1 MNAVILEAPLLQEMH
16 PSLGQ
21 NNSAQK
27 NSSESS
33 FIEILNGCQ
42 REQSQQSGEDNFEI
56 HSKKLAE
63 AEKNELSKNTEKEP
77 FESDEKKVTFYK
89 EVEENGHKYESEEIP
104 SPENLLIVA
113 DEIHSE
119 NIKVDFSE
127 IKADADDA
135 DIKQIENAAGIEELQ
150 NLNINWLS
158 LENAEKNTESPA
170 TEENFNFMIENPEQ
184 YDSSAENGMENLDKA
199 QFLCANN
206 PEEFFAMMEKGN
218 SFGQQ
223 FSEKKENDF
232 SEMSLKTGGNE
243 KGQKSKVRLSVTD
256 LRTENAVRKTDG
268 IPEKTEN
275 PGKINTKKIAE
286 ISSERQ
292 GKDSFQFNIDLGNE
306 INRNINS
313 SSQTVS
319 DSNSVFQKMV
329 SQAVVE
335 NAPEFVKAGNIVLK
349 DGNQGNINL
358 ILHPE
363 KLGNVKIALS
373 LSEKVIT
380 ASITVHSAEAFEA
393 MREGIDALKSAFAD
407 SGFETGEFNL
417 QFSNG
422 ETFAQSNGGHNADN
436 SGAFF
441 HAEREYSDY
450 VASSSSVLV
459 SDSDEDGN
467 FSHSQVNIVA

>member
-63 AEKNELSKNTEKEP
+63 VEKNELSQNTEKEP

-89 EVEENGHKYESEEIP
+89 EVEENGHEYESEEIL
-104 SPENLLIVA
+104 SPENILIA
-113 DEIHSE
+113 AEGIQAE
-119 NIKVDFSE
+119 NRKSDFSE
-127 IKADADDA
+127 IKAS
-135 DIKQIENAAGIEELQ
+135 IEQNENAAGIEELQ

-158 LENAEKNTESPA
+158 LENAEKNTESLA
-170 TEENFNFMIENPEQ
+170 IDEKFDFMIENPEQ

-292 GKDSFQFNIDLGNE
+292 GKDSFQFNIELGNE

>member
-42 REQSQQSGEDNFEI
+42 REQSQQSGEDNLEI

-63 AEKNELSKNTEKEP
+63 VEKNELSQNTEKEP

-89 EVEENGHKYESEEIP
+89 EVEENGHEYESEEIL
-104 SPENLLIVA
+104 SPENILIA
-113 DEIHSE
+113 AEGIQAE
-119 NIKVDFSE
+119 NRKSDFSE

-158 LENAEKNTESPA
+158 LENAEKNTETPA
-170 TEENFNFMIENPEQ
+170 IDEKFDFMIENPEE
-184 YDSSAENGMENLDKA
+184 YDSSSENGMENLDKA

-218 SFGQQ
+218 NFEQQ
-223 FSEKKENDF
+223 FSGKKENDF
-232 SEMSLKTGGNE
+232 SEMSLKTSGNE
-243 KGQKSKVRLSVTD
+243 KGQKNKVRLSVTD

-275 PGKINTKKIAE
+275 LGKINTKKIAE

-292 GKDSFQFNIDLGNE
+292 GKDSFQFNIELGNE

-417 QFSNG
+417 HFSNG
-422 ETFAQSNGGHNADN
+422 ETFAQNSGGHNADN

-459 SDSDEDGN
+459 SESDEDGN

>member
-42 REQSQQSGEDNFEI
+42 REQSEQNGEENFEI
-56 HSKKLAE
+56 HSKKLPE
-63 AEKNELSKNTEKEP
+63 PEKNAYSQNTEEEP
-77 FESDEKKVTFYK
+77 VENDEKKVTFYR
-89 EVEENGHKYESEEIP
+89 EIEENEHKYESEEIP
-104 SPENLLIVA
+104 SPENLLIA
-113 DEIHSE
+113 AEGIQAE
-119 NIKVDFSE
+119 NIKSDFSE
-127 IKADADDA
+127 IKAS
-135 DIKQIENAAGIEELQ
+135 IEQNENAAGIEELE
-150 NLNINWLS
+150 NLNFNWLS

-170 TEENFNFMIENPEQ
+170 IDEKFDFMIEKPEE
-184 YDSSAENGMENLDKA
+184 YDSSSEKGMENLDKA

-459 SDSDEDGN
+459 SDSEEDGN

>member
-16 PSLGQ
+16 PSLCQ

-42 REQSQQSGEDNFEI
+42 REQSQQSGEENFEI

-63 AEKNELSKNTEKEP
+63 VEKNELSQNTEKEP

-89 EVEENGHKYESEEIP
+89 EVEENGHEYESEEIL
-104 SPENLLIVA
+104 SPENILIA
-113 DEIHSE
+113 TEGIQAE
-119 NIKVDFSE
+119 NRKSDFSE
-127 IKADADDA
+127 IKAG
-135 DIKQIENAAGIEELQ
+135 IEQNENAAGIEELE
-150 NLNINWLS
+150 NLNFNWLS

-292 GKDSFQFNIDLGNE
+292 GKDSFQFNIELGNE

-319 DSNSVFQKMV
+319 DANSVFQKMV

-459 SDSDEDGN
+459 SDSEEDGN

>member
-89 EVEENGHKYESEEIP
+89 EVEENGHEYESEEIL
-104 SPENLLIVA
+104 SPENILIA
-113 DEIHSE
+113 AEGIQAE
-119 NIKVDFSE
+119 NRKSDFSE
-127 IKADADDA
+127 IKAS
-135 DIKQIENAAGIEELQ
+135 IEQNENAAGIEELE
-150 NLNINWLS
+150 NLNFNWLS

-292 GKDSFQFNIDLGNE
+292 GKDSFQFNIELGNE

-459 SDSDEDGN
+459 SDSEEDGN

>member
-89 EVEENGHKYESEEIP
+89 EVEENGHKYESEEIL
-104 SPENLLIVA
+104 SPENILIA
-113 DEIHSE
+113 TEGIQAE
-119 NIKVDFSE
+119 NRKSDFSE
-127 IKADADDA
+127 IKAS
-135 DIKQIENAAGIEELQ
+135 IEQNENAAGIEELE
-150 NLNINWLS
+150 NLNFNWLS

-170 TEENFNFMIENPEQ
+170 IDENFNFMIENPEQ

-292 GKDSFQFNIDLGNE
+292 GKDSFQFNIELGNE

>member
-63 AEKNELSKNTEKEP
+63 VEKNELSQNTEKEP

-89 EVEENGHKYESEEIP
+89 EVEENGHEYESEEIL
-104 SPENLLIVA
+104 SPENILIA
-113 DEIHSE
+113 AEGIQAE
-119 NIKVDFSE
+119 NRKSDFSE
-127 IKADADDA
+127 IKAS
-135 DIKQIENAAGIEELQ
+135 IEQNENAAGIEELQ

-292 GKDSFQFNIDLGNE
+292 GKDSFQFNIELGNE

>member
-42 REQSQQSGEDNFEI
+42 REQSQQSGEANFEI

-63 AEKNELSKNTEKEP
+63 PEKNEHSQNAEEEP
-77 FESDEKKVTFYK
+77 FGNDEKKVTFYRK
-89 EVEENGHKYESEEIP
+89 VEEDEHEYESEEIP
-104 SPENLLIVA
+104 FPENILIAA
-113 DEIHSE
+113 DGIQAG
-119 NIKVDFSE
+119 NIQSDFSE
-127 IKADADDA
+127 IKAG
-135 DIKQIENAAGIEELQ
+135 IEQNENAAEIEELE
-150 NLNINWLS
+150 NLNFNWLS
-158 LENAEKNTESPA
+158 LENAEKNTDSPA
-170 TEENFNFMIENPEQ
+170 KEENFDFMIEKPEEF
-184 YDSSAENGMENLDKA
+184 DLSAETGMENLDKA
-199 QFLCANN
+199 QFLSANN
-206 PEEFFAMMEKGN
+206 PEEFFAMMERGN
-218 SFGQQ
+218 NSEQQ

-232 SEMSLKTGGNE
+232 SEMSLKTARNE
-243 KGQKSKVRLSVTD
+243 KGQKNKVRLSVTD

-268 IPEKTEN
+268 ISEKTESL
-275 PGKINTKKIAE
+275 GKINTKKIAE

-292 GKDSFQFNIDLGNE
+292 GKDSFQFNIELGNE

-319 DSNSVFQKMV
+319 DANSVFQKMV

-459 SDSDEDGN
+459 SDSDESSN

>member
-63 AEKNELSKNTEKEP
+63 AEKNELSQNTEEEP
-77 FESDEKKVTFYK
+77 FENDEKKVTFYK
-89 EVEENGHKYESEEIP
+89 EVEENGHEYESEEIL
-104 SPENLLIVA
+104 SPENILIA
-113 DEIHSE
+113 TEGIQAE
-119 NIKVDFSE
+119 NRKSDFSE
-127 IKADADDA
+127 IKAG
-135 DIKQIENAAGIEELQ
+135 IEQNENAAGIEELE
-150 NLNINWLS
+150 NLNFNWLS

-170 TEENFNFMIENPEQ
+170 IDEKFDFMIEKPEE
-184 YDSSAENGMENLDKA
+184 YDSSSEKVMENLDKA

-223 FSEKKENDF
+223 FSEKKESDF

-335 NAPEFVKAGNIVLK
+335 NVPEFVKAGNIVLK